1 MSKADI
7 ERFADDVKKNP
18 ALREELEGKNGIPAV
33 LGVATQHGY
42 EITQDDL
49 VAYAQSQN
57 PELSNKELNAVAGG
71 AGSTFVVNATRFD
84 PYKSFK
90 FRL

>member
-1 MSKADI
+1 MSKGDI

-18 ALREELEGKNGIPAV
+18 ALREELEGKNGILAV
-33 LGVATQHGY
+33 LGVATQYGY

-49 VAYAQSQN
+49 LAYAQSQN
-57 PELSNKELNAVAGG
+57 PELSNEELNAVAGG
-71 AGSTFVVNATRFD
+71 AGSTFVVNPKRLD

-90 FRL
+90 F